1 MKREKR
7 LTKRERKAVDGPRVP
22 AAPRAAVSRPTQQ
35 THQHEHTHIHCIAC
49 GKHLDP
55 NVFGEPD
62 GADFLRC
69 EHGSDFPH
77 CVACKDKAREL
88 VEEHD
93 RTGKGVKKA
102 AAWH

>member
-7 LTKRERKAVDGPRVP
+7 LTKREQKAANPKPATAAQPARK
-22 AAPRAAVSRPTQQ
+22 QQ
-35 THQHEHTHIHCIAC
+35 AGHQHDHGHIHCIAC

-55 NVFGEPD
+55 SMFGEPN
-62 GADFLRC
+62 GADFLTC
-69 EHGSDFPH
+69 NHGSDFPH
-77 CVACKDKAREL
+77 CVGCKDKAREL

-93 RTGKGVKKA
+93 RTGQGVKKA

>member
-7 LTKRERKAVDGPRVP
+7 LTKREQKAQNPQ
-22 AAPRAAVSRPTQQ
+22 PRAVAQPARKPTQ
-35 THQHEHTHIHCIAC
+35 HQHDHGHIHCIAC

-55 NVFGEPD
+55 NMFGEPD

-69 EHGSDFPH
+69 NHGSDFPH
-77 CVACKDKAREL
+77 CVGCKDKAREL

-93 RTGKGVKKA
+93 RTGQGVKKA

>member
-7 LTKRERKAVDGPRVP
+7 LTKRERKAADPKPSMAPRP
-22 AAPRAAVSRPTQQ
+22 AAQRPHQR
-35 THQHEHTHIHCIAC
+35 HQHEHQHIHCIAC

-55 NVFGEPD
+55 GMFGEPN

-69 EHGSDFPH
+69 NHGSDFPH
-77 CVACKDKAREL
+77 CVGCRDKAREL

-93 RTGKGVKKA
+93 RTGQGVKKA
-102 AAWH
+102 QAWH

>member
-7 LTKRERKAVDGPRVP
+7 LTKRERKAEAGPKVS
-22 AAPRAAVSRPTQQ
+22 AAPRPAARTQ
-35 THQHEHTHIHCIAC
+35 HQHEHNHIHCIAC

-55 NVFGEPD
+55 SVFGEPN

-69 EHGSDFPH
+69 NHGSDFPH

-93 RTGKGVKKA
+93 RTGQGVKKA